1 MSKTVR
7 ARKYRFPWNGRY
19 FKGEGEGSTYTG
31 RSGRGLKRASHRA
44 ERRMAKAELRGD
56 PPRKLR
62 GQTHL
67 SECNWR
73 GW

>member
-1 MSKTVR
+1 MSKTR
-7 ARKYRFPWNGRY
+7 KARRYRFPWTGDG
-19 FKGEGEGSTYTG
+19 GERSTYAG
-31 RSGRGLKRASHRA
+31 RSGRSYKQASHRA
-44 ERRMAKAELRGD
+44 ERRMAKAMLRGD